1 MVHRAARDNRD
12 AGYGLAARAGH
23 AKLAGCAAGLVVV
36 WTGLAL
42 AAMLAPR
49 LMIDARACAVLASAC
64 LNLLLAVIG
73 TRLAMQRMHAST
85 PLWKTLL
92 QLARLAFRHDRS
104 KAAAAQHEA
113 SSADDERAQWQ
124 ALLRALPWRP
134 AVVPFGAL
142 VSIALAV
149 FAWTMPA
156 PGAATVSI
164 SADLSNMADASVAAS
179 AGSHAPL
186 LVAGV
191 AALLLAFAALYA
203 ERVQTHRASQAM
215 QTSQDAQASCE
226 PAALAGLL
234 RVILVVSLSA
244 AAAAAWFAQT
254 GEALTWLVR
263 LVAVLS
269 GLVAVEL
276 AARSVWAAFVAGP
289 SASSSSSTSLS
300 DSGLLHSALA
310 NALRVQARPFAAL
323 SAQLRM
329 RYGIDLR
336 QNWALQ
342 SFVRLLPAA
351 IATVVVLGWLL
362 GGVAV
367 LGPDQR
373 AVYERFGAPVAVWQ
387 PGLHVGLPW
396 PFGRTRVIDN
406 GAVHQLIV
414 SGSAN
419 DASQAAPGV
428 AADAAPPDQLN
439 RLWDV
444 AHPWET
450 TQVIA
455 GTSGDQQAFQ
465 VVSADVRLDYRIA
478 LSDAAARAALY
489 RAVDMDETVR
499 AIANRAVVRYLASR
513 TLQSLI
519 DTPQTAMA
527 NTLRASVQGELDRLA
542 SGIEVMAVV
551 IESVHPPAGAAAA
564 YHGVQAAQIRAQ
576 ASVVQAR
583 GFAAATL
590 GGAQQQ
596 AIEAVAQGSA
606 DAADTLATARVQQID
621 FDADVIAQGLGGPA
635 FAFEYYLHRLQK
647 GLQNASV
654 TIIDDRLA
662 SGNRATIDLRTFT
675 PATAAA
681 GVRPAW

>member
-1 MVHRAARDNRD
+1 MVHRAARDNREASGWF
-12 AGYGLAARAGH
+12 AGRAGH
-23 AKLAGCAAGLVVV
+23 AKLAGCAVGLAVV
-36 WTGLAL
+36 WAALAL
-42 AAMLAPR
+42 AATLAPR

-64 LNLLLAVIG
+64 LNLLIAVIG
-73 TRLAMQRMHAST
+73 TRLCVQRT
-85 PLWKTLL
+85 PVTKPVWKTLL
-92 QLARLAFRHDRS
+92 QLARLALRHDRA
-104 KAAAAQHEA
+104 KQERAKPDDATHDDAPPPAA
-113 SSADDERAQWQ
+113 DESAQWQ
-124 ALLRALPWRP
+124 ALLRELPWRP
-134 AVVPFGAL
+134 AVVPLGAIVSLAL
-142 VSIALAV
+142 VV
-149 FAWTMPA
+149 CAWAMPA
-156 PGAATVSI
+156 PAELV
-164 SADLSNMADASVAAS
+164 
-179 AGSHAPL
+179 AGSGGVPAPL

-191 AALLLAFAALYA
+191 GALLLAFAALYA
-203 ERVQTHRASQAM
+203 ERVQTHRAEQAA
-215 QTSQDAQASCE
+215 SISASASVAQA

-234 RVILVVSLSA
+234 RVLLVAALSVA
-244 AAAAAWFAQT
+244 VGAAWFAQT
-254 GEALTWLVR
+254 GEPLTWLVR
-263 LVAVLS
+263 LVAALS

-276 AARSVWAAFVAGP
+276 AVRSVWAAFASSPP
-289 SASSSSSTSLS
+289 SAAWF
-300 DSGLLHSALA
+300 LHSALA
-310 NALRVQARPFAAL
+310 NALRVQARPLAAL
-323 SAQLRM
+323 NAQLRM

-342 SFVRLLPAA
+342 SFVRLLPGA
-351 IATVVVLGWLL
+351 IVAVIVLGWLL

-396 PFGRTRVIDN
+396 PFGRARVIDN

-419 DASQAAPGV
+419 DTNDANDANDASQAARPV

-527 NTLRASVQGELDRLA
+527 NTLRATVQGELDRLA

-551 IESVHPPAGAAAA
+551 IESVHPP
-564 YHGVQAAQIRAQ
+564 
-576 ASVVQAR
+576 
-583 GFAAATL
+583 
-590 GGAQQQ
+590 
-596 AIEAVAQGSA
+596 
-606 DAADTLATARVQQID
+606 
-621 FDADVIAQGLGGPA
+621 
-635 FAFEYYLHRLQK
+635 
-647 GLQNASV
+647 
-654 TIIDDRLA
+654 
-662 SGNRATIDLRTFT
+662 
-675 PATAAA
+675 
-681 GVRPAW
+681 